1 MNSELVT
8 EIEEK
13 DIDSWEEENN
23 SSSEESTVSKD
34 LKSIRVIRT
43 NQDYNLDNLM
53 RSVKDNI
60 NLGPEYQRRSRW
72 NITQKSRLIESFLMN
87 IPVPSIFLYENDLYE
102 YEVIDGRQR
111 LEALQS
117 FFDNKFKLKNLE
129 FLHDLEGLKFNDFD
143 RDTIRSLYRRTVT
156 ATILLVESETFD
168 KYDLRMVLFNRLNT
182 GGVKLNGQE
191 LRNAIYSGSFNSLIL
206 ELSQNTYFKE
216 LWSIPDEVDRDKLK
230 NNSLY
235 KTMMDC
241 ELVLRFFGIK
251 NVYESNVDGSMKAI
265 LDETMKQ
272 YLFSDE
278 KKIDNLKK
286 DFEETVEGLVNNIGV
301 EVIINTKLDHPQ
313 RARNLYDSMM
323 VAYSI
328 VEKDKILGKCD
339 ILENL
344 KAVLNVPDAYDKII
358 TKGNSIENIIFRVNK
373 AKEILTQ
380 ILY

>member
-1 MNSELVT
+1 MNKDIT
-8 EIEEK
+8 NEIEEQE
-13 DIDSWEEENN
+13 IENWEEENN
-23 SSSEESTVSKD
+23 STSDKTTPSKD

-53 RSVKDNI
+53 RSVNDNI

-111 LEALQS
+111 LETLQA
-117 FFDNKFKLKNLE
+117 FFNNKFKLKNLE
-129 FLHDLEGLKFNDFD
+129 FLHDLEGLRFKDFD
-143 RDTIRSLYRRTVT
+143 RDSIRSLYRRTVT

-191 LRNAIYSGSFNSLIL
+191 LRNAIYSGNFNTLIS
-206 ELSQNTYFKE
+206 ELSNNKYFKE
-216 LWSIPDEVDRDKLK
+216 LWGIPDSSDGDKFK
-230 NNSLY
+230 TNSLY

-251 NVYESNVDGSMKAI
+251 NVYESKVEGSMKVI

-272 YLFSDE
+272 
-278 KKIDNLKK
+278 NLSASEDQINDLRR
-286 DFEETVEGLVNNIGV
+286 DFEESVEGLVTNIGI
-301 EVIINTKLDHPQ
+301 EAIINTKLKYPQ
-313 RARNLYDSMM
+313 RARNLYDSML

-328 VEKDKILGKCD
+328 VEMDKILDGSNV
-339 ILENL
+339 IQNL
-344 KAVLNVPDAYDKII
+344 NSVLDDKEFYDKII
-358 TKGNSIENIIFRVNK
+358 TKGNSVENIIFRVDK
-373 AKEILTQ
+373 AIEILTQ

>member
-1 MNSELVT
+1 MNSEVSI

-13 DIDSWEEENN
+13 EIDNWEEENN
-23 SSSEESTVSKD
+23 SAYEESAPSKD

-53 RSVKDNI
+53 RSVNDNI
-60 NLGPEYQRRSRW
+60 NLGPDYQRRSRW

-111 LEALQS
+111 LETLQA
-117 FFDNKFKLKNLE
+117 FFNNKFKLKNLE
-129 FLHDLEGLKFNDFD
+129 FLHDLEGQRFKDFD
-143 RDTIRSLYRRTVT
+143 RDSIRNLYRRTVT

-191 LRNAIYSGSFNSLIL
+191 LRNAIYSGGFNSLIS
-206 ELSQNTYFKE
+206 ELSNNKFFKE
-216 LWSIPDEVDRDKLK
+216 LWGIPDSLDGDKLK

-251 NVYESNVDGSMKAI
+251 NVYESKIEGSMKAI
-265 LDETMKQ
+265 LDKTMKQ
-272 YLFSDE
+272 HLSDNE
-278 KKIDNLKK
+278 NQIDRLRR
-286 DFEETVEGLVNNIGV
+286 DFEETAEGLVNNIGV
-301 EVIINTKLDHPQ
+301 DSIINTKLKYPQ
-313 RARNLYDSMM
+313 KARNLYDSMM

-328 VEKDKILGKCD
+328 IEKDKLLGQDDVIK
-339 ILENL
+339 NL
-344 KAVLNVPDAYDKII
+344 NSVLDDAELYNKII
-358 TKGNSIENIIFRVNK
+358 TKGNSIENIIFRVDK
-373 AKEILTQ
+373 AIEILTG
-380 ILY
+380 ISE